1 MLQITDHG
9 DVRQIRLDRPPVNA
23 LSPELVSALLSAVRE
38 GSNSARGM
46 VLSGSPKRFSG
57 GLDIPH
63 LMQLDR
69 EAIRHAWEDFFDLM
83 EALATCP
90 VPVVAAVTGHAPAGG
105 TVLALFCDYRV
116 MAEGSFRLGLNEV
129 RVGLPL
135 PEPIFLALR
144 RLVGARVA
152 ERLAVEGRLI
162 GPDEALEVG
171 LVDELAPL
179 EQVETRALEWCQS
192 LLELPPQSMGITRA
206 QARADL
212 AAVFAVRE
220 QRRERIDALVES
232 WFSDECRRSMEAM
245 LAGLA
250 KKKGA

>member
-1 MLQITDHG
+1 MLQTTDHG
-9 DVRQIRLDRPPVNA
+9 TVRQIRLDRPPVNA

-38 GSNSARGM
+38 ASREVQAV

-90 VPVVAAVTGHAPAGG
+90 IPIAAAVTGHAPAGG

-116 MAEGSFRLGLNEV
+116 MAEGAFRLGLNEV

-135 PEPIFLALR
+135 PEPIFLGLR

-162 GPDEALEVG
+162 APEEALEVG
-171 LVDELAPL
+171 LVDEIAPL
-179 EQVETRALEWCQS
+179 EEVEARALAWCRS
-192 LLELPPQSMGITRA
+192 LLELPPQSMLTTRK
-206 QARADL
+206 QARAAL
-212 AAVFAVRE
+212 ADVFAARE
-220 QRRERIDALVES
+220 ERRERIDSLVES
-232 WFSDECRRSMEAM
+232 WFSEECRRSMEAM